1 MFSALTG
8 DFPTRTA
15 VFMPRTVDQRAQI
28 PWLSSQ
34 NVRDLNHGDT
44 PGWGFRDRVKPLVD
58 LLRLFSGSVVICP

>member
-15 VFMPRTVDQRAQI
+15 VFMTRTVDARTEI
-28 PWLSSQ
+28 RWLSSQ
-34 NVRDLNHGDT
+34 NVRDLYHRDT
-44 PGWGFRDRVKPLVD
+44 PGRGFRDRVKPLVD